1 MIDFLITASD
11 MPDSVPEME
20 RAKVGRK
27 GGFLLGQDRA
37 ALLKA
42 IADGLD
48 VETAKVSPEFDV
60 LVAMKLLV
68 TDGKIT
74 SYGLAIA
81 SKTPYVAISAQEP
94 APMPE
99 AQMLERIKLLS
110 DEMDANEEEN
120 RAMQAEIDALY
131 VKIDAAKAIPN

>member
-20 RAKVGRK
+20 RAMVGRK
-27 GGFLLGQDRA
+27 GGFLLGEDRS

-42 IADGLD
+42 IGNGLD
-48 VETAKVSPEFDV
+48 AEAAKGNPDFDV
-60 LVAMKLLV
+60 LVAMKLL
-68 TDGKIT
+68 TPDGKIS

-81 SKTPYVAISAQEP
+81 SKTPYVPIDVQEA
-94 APMPE
+94 APMFE
-99 AQMLERIKLLS
+99 AQMLNRIKLLS

-131 VKIDAAKAIPN
+131 VKIDAAKATPN